1 MVVHLRKISN
11 TKRVVQQSPL
21 GKTNGLCTIRQ
32 GDEWSTQNTWRGAS
46 SWFICCCACG
56 IYATIFQRK
65 GRRPYV
71 SLSGFATVCWEIP
84 DVEAHAANGSCRHI
98 LAVCLVPYSTEQEGV
113 DGYPIVGREFYVA
126 NVHAVKKKM
135 PPHLKGNAHLSGG
148 ENA

>member
-11 TKRVVQQSPL
+11 TKRVMQQSPL

-84 DVEAHAANGSCRHI
+84 DVEAQQQMARAVTYWPSVWFLI
-98 LAVCLVPYSTEQEGV
+98 LPNR
-113 DGYPIVGREFYVA
+113 RESMVIQ
-126 NVHAVKKKM
+126 
-135 PPHLKGNAHLSGG
+135 LWG
-148 ENA
+148 ENSMWQMFMRLRRRCHHI